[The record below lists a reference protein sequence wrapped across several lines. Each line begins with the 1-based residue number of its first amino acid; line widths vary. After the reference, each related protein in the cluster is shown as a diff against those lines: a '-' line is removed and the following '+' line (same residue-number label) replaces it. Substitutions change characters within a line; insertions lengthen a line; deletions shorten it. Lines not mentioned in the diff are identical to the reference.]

1 MDLVLQTALAEL
13 DETTALPDLQD
24 RILALRDSF
33 EVDHLVYHSVNS
45 TGDQYAALT
54 YSDDWV
60 LRYINNDYARLDPI
74 VLSSYRSFG
83 PLNWKSLDWARK
95 PTRNFYEEARGFG
108 VGTQGISIPIRGPAG
123 QFAIF
128 TVNHTAKDDEWQAFR
143 DRSLQNLILA
153 AHFTNE
159 KALSMEAHPEAM
171 VLKTLS
177 PREVDALAHLA
188 SGRSRAEIAD
198 RLDISEHTLRV
209 YIESARNKL
218 GASNTV
224 HAVAR
229 ALAQGQIV
237 I

>member
-1 MDLVLQTALAEL
+1 MDLVLQTALANL
-13 DETTALPDLQD
+13 DETHALPDLQE

-54 YSDDWV
+54 YSDEWV
-60 LRYINNDYARLDPI
+60 TRYIQNDYARIDPV
-74 VLSSYRSFG
+74 VLESYRNFG
-83 PLNWKSLDWARK
+83 PLNWKTLDWSRK
-95 PTRNFYEEARGFG
+95 SAQNFFEEARGFG
-108 VGTQGISIPIRGPAG
+108 VGNQGISIPIRGPAG

-128 TVNHTAKDDEWQAFR
+128 TINHQTNDANW
-143 DRSLQNLILA
+143 DRFQKHALQDLILS

-159 KALSMEAHPEAM
+159 KAIAIEAHPEAATP
-171 VLKTLS
+171 KALS
-177 PREVDALAHLA
+177 PREIDALVNLA
-188 SGRSRAEIAD
+188 IGRSRAEIAD
-198 RLDISEHTLRV
+198 KLAISEHTLRV

-218 GASNTV
+218 GAANTV

-229 ALAQGQIV
+229 ALAQGRIV

>member
-1 MDLVLQTALAEL
+1 MDLVLQTALADLE
-13 DETTALPDLQD
+13 ETTALPDLQG
-24 RILALRDSF
+24 RILALRESF

-60 LRYINNDYARLDPI
+60 QRYINQDYARLDPV
-74 VLSSYRSFG
+74 VLSCYRSFG
-83 PLNWKSLDWARK
+83 PLNWKSLDWSRK
-95 PTRNFYEEARGFG
+95 PTRNFFEEARGNG
-108 VGTQGISIPIRGPAG
+108 VCSQGISIPIRGPAG

-128 TVNHTAKDDEWQAFR
+128 TVNHDSTDEVWSKFR
-143 DRSLQNLILA
+143 SRSVQNLILA

-159 KALSMEAHPEAM
+159 KAISMEAHPEAT

-177 PREVDALAHLA
+177 PRESDVLAHLA

-198 RLDISEHTLRV
+198 RLEISEHTLRV